1 MGRHNKSFVENFW
14 VEDINSTAGFDVLS
28 NRMRDGRKLC
38 KEIDDY
44 LRQRSKI
51 EAQYAKELQ
60 KLNKQDN
67 KEDLG
72 GLEMAWKEMK
82 QQTERIAH
90 HHDVAAKHF
99 LNIANEISIFNT
111 EQKKVTK
118 EWEDKVSK
126 LHSAAKNTYAKVN
139 NQYKVYD
146 NKFNENSA
154 ADAALKYNEKHSD
167 GITPKEMEK
176 TRTKAD
182 KARDELE
189 KTDTLYKTLV
199 KQVQEEM
206 STWEKEMSGLCKK
219 FQDLD
224 EQRIDH
230 LRDYLWKCTNIDSQA
245 NARLVGIGK
254 CTNKDSQSNVDHDQA
269 NVIMIS
275 RYRKC
280 TNIDSQANVDH
291 DQVNVD
297 GRYRIID
304 SDDQVYRKC
313 TNKDSQVNVDHD
325 QVVGSKHRLSGRYR
339 KCTNIDSQANV
350 DHDQVGI
357 GSVQTQTQVNVDHD
371 QCCENVRVV
380 LEKCNIDNDID
391 HFITKHKTG
400 NRHPARV
407 EYKGHS
413 KVPTPVLIFMMMSVR
428 EKKTDLL

>member
-51 EAQYAKELQ
+51 EAQYVKELQ

-146 NKFNENSA
+146 NKFNENTA

-245 NARLVGIGK
+245 NI
-254 CTNKDSQSNVDHDQA
+254 
-269 NVIMIS
+269 
-275 RYRKC
+275 
-280 TNIDSQANVDH
+280 
-291 DQVNVD
+291 
-297 GRYRIID
+297 
-304 SDDQVYRKC
+304 
-313 TNKDSQVNVDHD
+313 
-325 QVVGSKHRLSGRYR
+325 
-339 KCTNIDSQANV
+339 
-350 DHDQVGI
+350 
-357 GSVQTQTQVNVDHD
+357 DHD

-413 KVPTPVLIFMMMSVR
+413 KVSTPVINRRLPSIPKSGSHIYDDVS
-428 EKKTDLL
+428 